1 MFPKIDSLEIHQGFL
16 FNRKQSESGHLFQA
30 SKVQVESKNEALE
43 IGSLQV
49 VEPPDIHIEEVIP
62 TVDAVGWSHTNVD
75 IHPCLVDSSS
85 GEARLIDS
93 GAQISATRKRPD
105 DQVENTIRLI
115 AVNGSKI
122 QSYGFRDII
131 VKIGRKTYKI
141 PAIICDVA
149 QDILGFDF
157 VTKYKLNL

>member
-1 MFPKIDSLEIHQGFL
+1 MTIQFK
-16 FNRKQSESGHLFQA
+16 
-30 SKVQVESKNEALE
+30 
-43 IGSLQV
+43 
-49 VEPPDIHIEEVIP
+49 
-62 TVDAVGWSHTNVD
+62 
-75 IHPCLVDSSS
+75 
-85 GEARLIDS
+85 RL
-93 GAQISATRKRPD
+93 
-105 DQVENTIRLI
+105 LI